1 MAFATLTYSSLDG
14 ATDQFDVTF
23 PYISASDVKVFLN
36 GSATTAFSFLTTS
49 RIQMNSMPASGSTL
63 VVKRATSQT
72 SRLVD
77 YQTGG
82 ILSEDVLDTDSL
94 QAFYMAQEAIDITDA
109 TIQIDNATAQ
119 WTSENL
125 RITNLATPT
134 SDQDAA
140 TKAYA
145 DTQSVLAAGSA
156 SAASTS
162 AAAALVSENA
172 SAASAAAAAASETAA
187 GVSETNAAA
196 SYDAFDDRY
205 LGSKASD
212 PTLDNDGDALI
223 DGALYWNTTD
233 NNMYVYDLGGTAWVT
248 VSNNATSVAAAA
260 SASAASTS
268 ETNAANSASAASTS
282 ASNASTSET
291 NAEAAKDAAV
301 VAQAAAEA
309 ALDEFTDTYLGAK
322 ASDPTVDNDGNPL
335 TTGDQYF
342 NTSDNVL
349 KIWNGSSWQAAAL
362 SADDF
367 VSKTSGTG
375 SAILPAGSTAERDGS
390 PLNGY
395 LRYNS
400 DDNQIEGYISG
411 AWGQIG
417 GGAGY
422 FKGENGTVGSSAG
435 DIFRINEAELNT
447 DVTIDAGEN
456 ASATGPLGVASGAT
470 LTVSGTLVII

>member
-1 MAFATLTYSSLDG
+1 MAKLTTSDLTSLTNETSAVNTINNNNALIETALENTLSRDGSTPNTMSADLDMNGNDLLNIGTLSISGGATLTQIVGYAEEWAIKIEDSLVSVAAGGNGTTEYSALHW
-14 ATDQFDVTF
+14 AAKA
-23 PYISASDVKVFLN
+23 SASA
-36 GSATTAFSFLTTS
+36 SA
-49 RIQMNSMPASGSTL
+49 AS
-63 VVKRATSQT
+63 
-72 SRLVD
+72 
-77 YQTGG
+77 
-82 ILSEDVLDTDSL
+82 
-94 QAFYMAQEAIDITDA
+94 
-109 TIQIDNATAQ
+109 
-119 WTSENL
+119 
-125 RITNLATPT
+125 
-134 SDQDAA
+134 
-140 TKAYA
+140 
-145 DTQSVLAAGSA
+145 GSA

-162 AAAALVSENA
+162 EGNAATSETNAAAKAV
-172 SAASAAAAAASETAA
+172 AAAASETAA

-205 LGSKASD
+205 LGSKASN

-248 VSNNATSVAAAA
+248 VSNNATSLAAAA
-260 SASAASTS
+260 
-268 ETNAANSASAASTS
+268 SASAASTS

-375 SAILPAGSTAERDGS
+375 SAILPAGSTAQRDGS

-411 AWGQIG
+411 AWGSIG
-417 GGAGY
+417 GAGGGY

-447 DVTIDAGEN
+447 DVTIDAAEN